1 MKKWIKRAIWIVPTI
16 AVLIAAYFII
26 PQLIADSV
34 YPLEYKDLIKK
45 YSLKYDIDPN
55 LVAATIWQESH
66 FNPNAGSGAGAL
78 GLMQIIPATAQGI
91 ANELGEGDS
100 FTTEMLFNPDV
111 SIRYGTWYLS
121 HYVKKYSSVS
131 LALVAY
137 NGGFGLAD
145 QMAATGAYDTLNYET
160 ANYYQRVQEVK
171 TVYDQIYGRWW
182 ETDVAKPK
190 PKRPTLPT
198 VVIFVKNW
206 LGL

>member
-1 MKKWIKRAIWIVPTI
+1 MKKSWLKRLTWIVPTVV
-16 AVLIAAYFII
+16 VLIAAYFVI
-26 PQLIADSV
+26 PQLIADNA

-45 YSLKYDIDPN
+45 YSLRFDIDPN

-66 FNPNAGSGAGAL
+66 FNADAGSGAGAL
-78 GLMQIIPATAQGI
+78 GLMQIMPATAQGI

-100 FTTEMLFNPDV
+100 FTTEMLFDPDV
-111 SIRYGTWYLS
+111 SIRYGTFYLS
-121 HYVKKYSSVS
+121 HYVKKYNSVS

-145 QMAATGAYDTLNYET
+145 QMAATGAYDTLNFET

-171 TVYDQIYGRWW
+171 VVYDQIYGRWW
-182 ETDVAKPK
+182 DATPPK
-190 PKRPTLPT
+190 PKKPSLPT
-198 VVIFVKNW
+198 VVTFVKNW